1 MGLKKYFK
9 GKSGVL
15 FWFNV
20 ILALAVLIGVP
31 LAAFYSLNSLTHHG
45 EKITVPNVV
54 NVDAYQATETLKKE
68 GLLCIIGDSTYSPGH
83 KPGAILEQT
92 PAAGSVV
99 KSGRIVYL
107 TINLNGKPLVAMP
120 DLVNNSSFREAE
132 AKLKALDF
140 KLSPVEEITGYPK
153 GLVIGI
159 KQGTREVHKG
169 DMISTE
175 RALTLL
181 VGAGFPEDTLNY
193 VDDTLSMEM
202 ETPVDFDADDSVT
215 E

>member
-9 GKSGVL
+9 GKSGLL

-20 ILALAVLIGVP
+20 LLALAVLVGVP
-31 LAAFYSLNSLTHHG
+31 LAAFYSLNSFTHHG

-54 NVDAYQATETLKKE
+54 NVDAYEATEILKKE
-68 GLLCIIGDSTYSPGH
+68 GLLCVIGDSTYSPSH

-107 TINLNGKPLVAMP
+107 TINLNGKPLVTMP
-120 DLVNNSSFREAE
+120 DLVNNSSLREAE
-132 AKLKALDF
+132 AKLRALDF
-140 KLSPVEEITGYPK
+140 KLSPAQEVVGYPK

-159 KQGTREVHKG
+159 KQGMREVHKG
-169 DMISTE
+169 DRISTE
-175 RALTLL
+175 RALTIL
-181 VGAGFPEDTLNY
+181 VGAGLPEDTLDY
-193 VDDTLSMEM
+193 VDDTIMV
-202 ETPVDFDADDSVT
+202 ETAVDFDADDAVS
-215 E
+215 EE

>member
-15 FWFNV
+15 FWFNAL
-20 ILALAVLIGVP
+20 LALAVLIGVP

-54 NVDAYQATETLKKE
+54 NVDAYQATEMLKKE

-107 TINLNGKPLVAMP
+107 TINLNGKPLVRMP
-120 DLVNNSSFREAE
+120 DLVNNSSWREAE

-140 KLSPVEEITGYPK
+140 KLSPVQEIQGYPK
-153 GLVIGI
+153 GLVVGI

-169 DMISTE
+169 DLISTE

-181 VGAGFPEDTLNY
+181 VGAGFPEDTLGY
-193 VDDTLSMEM
+193 VDDTIMV
-202 ETPVDFDADDSVT
+202 ETAADFDTDDSVT